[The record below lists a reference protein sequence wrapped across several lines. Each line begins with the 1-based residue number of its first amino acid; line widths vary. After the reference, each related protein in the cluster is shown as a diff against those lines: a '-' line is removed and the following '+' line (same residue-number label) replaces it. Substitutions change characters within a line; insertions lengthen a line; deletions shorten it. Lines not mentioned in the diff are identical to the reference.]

1 MNFIIFLFVLFFHKE
16 RLLYLPSNLTSSRP
30 SALHMA
36 KLFNSANACHLKKLA
51 KFVRIIML
59 QFSSKPKK
67 KDSSFIESKVD
78 VNVCTRSGRVVKRP
92 IRLVL

>member
-1 MNFIIFLFVLFFHKE
+1 M
-16 RLLYLPSNLTSSRP
+16 YLPSNLTTSRP

-36 KLFNSANACHLKKLA
+36 KLFNSANACHLKKA
-51 KFVRIIML
+51 SQICQNNYVTVFFKTKEERH
-59 QFSSKPKK
+59 
-67 KDSSFIESKVD
+67 SSFIESKVG

>member
-1 MNFIIFLFVLFFHKE
+1 M
-16 RLLYLPSNLTSSRP
+16 YLPSNLTSSRP
-30 SALHMA
+30 SALHMT
-36 KLFNSANACHLKKLA
+36 KLFNSANACQLKKLA
-51 KFVRIIML
+51 KFARIIML

-67 KDSSFIESKVD
+67 TDSSFIESKVD